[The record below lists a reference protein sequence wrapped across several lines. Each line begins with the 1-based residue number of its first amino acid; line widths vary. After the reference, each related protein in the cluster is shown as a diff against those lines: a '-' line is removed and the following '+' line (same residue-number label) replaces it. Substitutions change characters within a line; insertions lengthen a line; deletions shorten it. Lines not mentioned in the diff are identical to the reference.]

1 MCPEARLGKDAEA
14 GLEAVRVKEA
24 AIASPVPVVLIV
36 AAVIIAAAAAV
47 AGGPAPVFGLFRSF
61 GRSLAV
67 VWAVFLAPSAPQR
80 QSPVQGTVQAS
91 SSASLS
97 SPSSPFSLIAT
108 SPRGSPVSLRT
119 A

>member
-14 GLEAVRVKEA
+14 GLEAARVKEA

-36 AAVIIAAAAAV
+36 AAVIIAAAV